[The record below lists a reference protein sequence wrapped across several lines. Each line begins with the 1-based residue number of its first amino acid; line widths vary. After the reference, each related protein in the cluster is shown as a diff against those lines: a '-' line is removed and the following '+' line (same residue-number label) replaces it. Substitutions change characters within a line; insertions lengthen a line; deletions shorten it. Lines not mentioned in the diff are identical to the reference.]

1 MPLYSSLVFLKYGRL
16 NTLGSTNKVKQNM
29 DLKTIIIS
37 LGSDQ
42 AKKKNISKMGANSK
56 QAIKRRVMS
65 TRI

>member
-1 MPLYSSLVFLKYGRL
+1 MPFYSSLVFLKYGKL
-16 NTLGSTNKVKQNM
+16 NTLGSTNKVNQNL

-56 QAIKRRVMS
+56 EAIKRWEIG
-65 TRI
+65 TRK